1 VSKFVVEIWLSYV
14 FICKWLLAI
23 RSLCLSNST
32 NDYNESNVKLLATKC
47 KMQIAMGPLKSLT
60 TQIIASHVKLNQL
73 QVTSL
78 RGVEPQSKWT
88 LPTAAKNCSQK
99 YI

>member
-1 VSKFVVEIWLSYV
+1 MPLKFY
-14 FICKWLLAI
+14 KWLQWI
-23 RSLCLSNST
+23 
-32 NDYNESNVKLLATKC
+32 KC
-47 KMQIAMGPLKSLT
+47 KIIGNQMQNAIAMGPLKSLT

-78 RGVEPQSKWT
+78 RGVELQSKWT

>member
-1 VSKFVVEIWLSYV
+1 
-14 FICKWLLAI
+14 
-23 RSLCLSNST
+23 
-32 NDYNESNVKLLATKC
+32 
-47 KMQIAMGPLKSLT
+47 MQNAIAMGPLKSLT

-88 LPTAAKNCSQK
+88 LPTTAKNCSQK